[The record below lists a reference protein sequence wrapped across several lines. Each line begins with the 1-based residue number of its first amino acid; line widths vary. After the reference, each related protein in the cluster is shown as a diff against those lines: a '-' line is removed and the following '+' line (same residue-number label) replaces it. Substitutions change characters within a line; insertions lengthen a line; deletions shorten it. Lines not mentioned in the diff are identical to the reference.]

1 MIRKRTNLTHSNEG
15 SVMNPLRNPVQ
26 PRYPM
31 LTKLLI
37 YTFIISILIM
47 IPVAS
52 IEAASTET
60 SYKRIYD
67 DANLLS
73 SSEYEEL
80 EEMSLEYGENAG
92 VEIYIL
98 THNDSSSTYP
108 EKYIEDFEDQLP
120 VGDRVYFLYDVFRGE
135 IFMEGYGSAETYIH
149 SKRIDAIM
157 DQMVDNLRNG
167 NYYDAF
173 VTYIDMSASY
183 MKDDSE
189 LNYDHNYSYDTPP
202 ESSYDYDNKY
212 SYDDYDYNQYYNNN
226 EVEAKDVFNN
236 IWVQLGIS
244 LVIGGIVVGIM
255 AVGSGGRMTAHGNNY
270 IDAGHSGLIGRRDHY
285 LRTTVTR
292 VRRPK
297 ENTNNGGR
305 GGFNAGGFRG
315 GVSSGG
321 RSHSSGGRK
330 L

>member
-1 MIRKRTNLTHSNEG
+1 MMKQCRS
-15 SVMNPLRNPVQ
+15 
-26 PRYPM
+26 
-31 LTKLLI
+31 LLSFVLI
-37 YTFIISILIM
+37 LSILFIIPATLT
-47 IPVAS
+47 
-52 IEAASTET
+52 EAAD
-60 SYKRIYD
+60 KRVYD
-67 DANLLS
+67 DAGLLT

-80 EEMSLEYGENAG
+80 EEMSIEYGEEAG
-92 VEIYIL
+92 IEIYIL
-98 THNDSSSTYP
+98 THDDSSSTYP

-120 VGDRVYFLYDVFRGE
+120 VGDRIYFLYDVFRGE

-149 SKRIDAIM
+149 SKRIDVIM
-157 DQMVDNLRNG
+157 DNMVDNLRSK

-183 MKDDSE
+183 MKDDTE
-189 LNYDHNYSYDTPP
+189 LNYDHNYNYDTLP
-202 ESSYDYDNKY
+202 EKNNDSDNQYSNDNYDYD
-212 SYDDYDYNQYYNNN
+212 SYYKEDKVD
-226 EVEAKDVFNN
+226 AKDAFNN

-255 AVGSGGRMTAHGNNY
+255 AAGSGGRMTAQGNNY

-292 VRRPK
+292 IRRPK
-297 ENTNNGGR
+297 ENTSSR

-315 GVSSGG
+315 GVSGGG